1 MMETEFVK
9 MCSEGNIEFAKNL
22 IQENPNINL
31 TEYGSIAFEKAC
43 FNGHL
48 DVANWL
54 IELNNDIIDNVDIGY
69 MYGVCKNNHRTEICK
84 FLEIYLPENRNTL
97 KLLLRIQSLEDKMNE
112 IIKTLQDLKENL
124 AK

>member
-1 MMETEFVK
+1 MEKEFVK

-22 IQENPNINL
+22 IQENPNIDL
-31 TEYGSIAFEKAC
+31 IEYGSIAFEMAC

-54 IELNNDIIDNVDIGY
+54 IELNNYIIENVDVGY
-69 MYGVCKNNHRTEICK
+69 IYYVCKNNNRLEICE
-84 FLEIYLPENRNTL
+84 FLEIYLPENKNTL
-97 KLLLRIQSLEDKMNE
+97 KILLRIQKLENKMNE
-112 IIKTLQDLKENL
+112 IIKTLQELKENL